1 MKLSEFTKISI
12 RESLSGIFGAISIAF
27 WLITV
32 YPQLIENY
40 KRKSGDSLS
49 LHFLC
54 LWLIGDI
61 FSLIGS
67 IWGKLISV
75 IIAVQV
81 YFFLAD
87 LLLILQILYYKR
99 KPSLRSKVRLST
111 LKGATLSQFFVSL
124 AVVIIFGILGW
135 IITVLMGGIKKP
147 ELEYN
152 GSSGFL
158 VVGYIGSFFYLFA
171 RIPQIIKNYKS
182 KSTDGLSP
190 LFFAFTVLGN
200 LTYIVSILL
209 IDISRKYILINLP
222 WLLSSF
228 GTLFMDFL
236 IFAQFISYRR
246 RRKSE
251 GSSN

>member
-1 MKLSEFTKISI
+1 MGLSELLKVST

-67 IWGKLISV
+67 VWGKLISV

-87 LLLILQILYYKR
+87 LVLILQILYYRR
-99 KPSLRSKVRLST
+99 KPGLRSKVRLST

-124 AVVIIFGILGW
+124 IIVIIFGILGW

-147 ELEYN
+147 KMEVDDPT
-152 GSSGFL
+152 GFL
-158 VVGYIGSFFYLFA
+158 ILGYIGSFFYLFA
-171 RIPQIIKNYKS
+171 RVPQILKNYRS

-190 LFFAFTVLGN
+190 LFFAYTVLGN
-200 LTYIVSILL
+200 LTYLVSILL
-209 IDISRKYILINLP
+209 IDTSRKYILINLP

-236 IFAQFISYRR
+236 VGLFL
-246 RRKSE
+246 
-251 GSSN
+251 

>member
-1 MKLSEFTKISI
+1 MAFSDLRKISA
-12 RESLSGIFGAISIAF
+12 RETLSGIFGAISIAF
-27 WLITV
+27 WAITI

-49 LHFLC
+49 LNFLI
-54 LWLIGDI
+54 LWLIGDA
-61 FSLIGS
+61 FSLVGS

-87 LLLILQILYYKR
+87 LLLILQILYYRR

-111 LKGATLSQFFVSL
+111 LKGATLSQFFISL
-124 AVVIIFGILGW
+124 TIVIIFGILGW
-135 IITVLMGGIKKP
+135 VITVLMGGIKKP
-147 ELEYN
+147 ESEIN
-152 GSSGFL
+152 GSVGFL
-158 VVGYIGSFFYLFA
+158 VLGYIGSFFYLLA
-171 RIPQIIKNYKS
+171 RIPQIIKNYKN

-200 LTYIVSILL
+200 LTYLVSILL

-228 GTLFMDFL
+228 GTLFMDFM
-236 IFAQFISYRR
+236 IFAQFILYRR
-246 RRKSE
+246 KIKSE
-251 GSSN
+251 DSSN